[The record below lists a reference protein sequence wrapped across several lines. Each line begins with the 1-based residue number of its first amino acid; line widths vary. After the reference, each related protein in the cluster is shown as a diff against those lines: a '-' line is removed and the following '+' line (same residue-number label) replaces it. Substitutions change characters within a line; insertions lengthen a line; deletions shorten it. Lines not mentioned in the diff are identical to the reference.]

1 MTIFDEREQAF
12 EAKFAH
18 DQEVEFKA
26 HARRDRLLGLW
37 AAERMGLSPESAEQY
52 AAVLVRADIG
62 RSGEDDVARKVI
74 QDLSASNV
82 AVPEAV
88 LHQKMD
94 ELLAQARE
102 QIRSGL

>member
-18 DQEVEFKA
+18 DQEVEFRA
-26 HARRDRLLGLW
+26 QARRDRLLGLW

-52 AAVLVRADIG
+52 AAVLVRADVG
-62 RSGEDDVARKVI
+62 RSGDDDVARKVT
-74 QDLSASNV
+74 QDLTASNV
-82 AVPEAV
+82 AVPDAV
-88 LHQKMD
+88 LRQKMD

-102 QIRSGL
+102 QIRGA